1 MTNFVQSASPKRD
14 LIPTKEY
21 LPSDADL
28 PSASL
33 VSLASVKKVLSRGR
47 SWLKKKLVRLPYLIR
62 PARAGHL
69 FLKGE
74 EKWCFASLWNDR

>member
-28 PSASL
+28 PSAYL
-33 VSLASVKKVLSRGR
+33 VSLASVIKFSL
-47 SWLKKKLVRLPYLIR
+47 
-62 PARAGHL
+62 AGT
-69 FLKGE
+69 
-74 EKWCFASLWNDR
+74 FA